1 MFFYENTHLEATPLM
16 PLFPS
21 HMLVFWT
28 ASALNQRCHKLTI
41 NKLLPFLNCSVRQ
54 QFVLQ
59 TGERRK
65 YNNYC

>member
-21 HMLVFWT
+21 HMLVSWT
-28 ASALNQRCHKLTI
+28 SSALNQRCHKLTI
-41 NKLLPFLNCSVRQ
+41 NKSLPFLNSVRQ

-59 TGERRK
+59 TDERRK